1 MELASSI
8 KSDSNVQLVE
18 WPELLASSLR
28 DRVWTVDGKVLSR
41 SRGPVQFA
49 GLTGLPFWLNFFV
62 PIWEKGDGY
71 MPVRLYTVIITAQV
85 AQWFRS
91 L

>member
-1 MELASSI
+1 MDLTSNF
-8 KSDSNVQLVE
+8 KSDSNGQIVE

-28 DRVWTVDGKVLSR
+28 DRVWTVNGKVLLR

-49 GLTGLPFWLNFFV
+49 GLTGLPFWLNFV
-62 PIWEKGDGY
+62 PIWEEREGY
-71 MPVRLYTVIITAQV
+71 MPVRLCTVIITAQV